1 MSNPIYKISMLGP
14 TRVGKTSLI
23 STISNMVGTKLLTG
37 TPISFETEDLATEKK
52 LAMHDKELRGSIN
65 AGSIG
70 GESFNAG
77 ALAGTQS
84 PFKFKFSLK
93 SMNDENMLNFE
104 ILDFPGGWLDPTSRP
119 EGASQQW
126 KDCEKWITESAVII
140 IPVEATV
147 IMSAA
152 SPKEL
157 RAIEDNIQSEAIAKI
172 VRQWA
177 KNRAYN
183 YPGEPSVVIFAPTKC
198 ESYFIDNVRTTGKNQ
213 SSELYEKVNKY
224 YDCVIRAI
232 QDEFTSGTNVSIL
245 YTAVDT
251 IGCVDLR
258 RGDWKVDNEDN
269 DQTLRFM
276 GTYSVIPSKNGIQPK
291 GADDIFIT
299 ICKTIV
305 QAYKIAEE
313 KRLEKFSEKY
323 QSSHSEAEEARRI
336 AEEDEGLLGN
346 FWSWINGSKED
357 KRNEAKNKESI
368 ASEDNKEKLSQEK
381 KLQTISEIIK
391 EISERTLSNRT
402 KIIQ

>member
-1 MSNPIYKISMLGP
+1 MSNPMYQISMLGP

-23 STISNMVGTKLLTG
+23 STISKMVGTKLLTG

-93 SMNDENMLNFE
+93 SMNDENMLDFE
-104 ILDFPGGWLDPTSRP
+104 ILDFPGGWLDPASRP
-119 EGASQQW
+119 NGAGQQW

-224 YDCVIRAI
+224 YSGVIEAI
-232 QDEFTSGTNVSIL
+232 QDEFTSGSNAFIL

-258 RGDWKVDNEDN
+258 RGDWKVDNEN
-269 DQTLRFM
+269 TLRFM

-299 ICKTIV
+299 ICKTMV
-305 QAYKIAEE
+305 QAYRISEE
-313 KRLEKFSEKY
+313 IRLEEISMKY
-323 QSSHSEAEEARRI
+323 QHSQSEAEEARKI
-336 AEEDEGLLGN
+336 AETDEGFFGN
-346 FWSWINGSKED
+346 FLSWVDGSKKA
-357 KRNEAKNKESI
+357 KRNTASNKESV
-368 ASEDNKEKLSQEK
+368 ASEHNKNKTSQEAR
-381 KLQTISEIIK
+381 LQTISEIIK

-402 KIIQ
+402 KVIK